1 MSTADD
7 HPDMWRVVALKESG
21 DRFVR
26 IVDDTFDTKREAHQ
40 RAERARKQVM
50 RKSSE
55 KPGKIMRDIQHRRC
69 YRVVT

>member
-1 MSTADD
+1 MSDASD
-7 HPDMWRVVALKESG
+7 HRDMWRVVALKESG

-26 IVDDTFDTKREAHQ
+26 ICDETFDTKREAHD

-55 KPGKIMRDIQHRRC
+55 KPGKIMRDIMQRHC